1 MDRAKQQTGRAGAAA
16 AERRAKG
23 EAAMREEIQRKKEE
37 DAKRK
42 KTLLKVSMTVANSP
56 RWDKY
61 AIWRNRTKK
70 SWSEGVGRREDLD
83 AAVPPH
89 TRTHTTTSEQN
100 ILSLAWGL
108 MRLWCG
114 QGAPLFTESTSI
126 TNRPTP
132 PIVTPQPL
140 YSPGALL
147 ARQEAEG

>member
-61 AIWRNRTKK
+61 AIWCNRTKK

-83 AAVPPH
+83 AAVCPPSPPFPTYCH
-89 TRTHTTTSEQN
+89 SPGASR
-100 ILSLAWGL
+100 A
-108 MRLWCG
+108 CG
-114 QGAPLFTESTSI
+114 AQGAPLFTESTSI

>member
-83 AAVPPH
+83 AAVCPP
-89 TRTHTTTSEQN
+89 SPPLPN
-100 ILSLAWGL
+100 ILSLTWGL
-108 MRLWCG
+108 TSVWCAG
-114 QGAPLFTESTSI
+114 SAA
-126 TNRPTP
+126 
-132 PIVTPQPL
+132 VH
-140 YSPGALL
+140 
-147 ARQEAEG
+147 